1 MTINNDSHSHSLVS
15 RATQGFVVSRFS
27 SSAGI
32 RSYRKTASLIVGSS
46 LLFGTAAHATDVAD
60 ADVPPASAIPAAAA
74 ATTDAADAAD
84 FADPIVVTGEK
95 FRINTLNSRLPDVRD
110 APQSISIIPREVIEA
125 QAATTLNDVLRNVS
139 GISMATGEGGGG
151 PAGDNLTLR
160 GFGARNDIFVD
171 GIRDFASY
179 TRDTFNVEQ
188 VEVVKGPASAQTGR
202 GSTGGYINLF
212 SKQPKLGTFAN
223 GTAGVGL
230 PGYLRGTADVNVGGD
245 ALGLG
250 GGTALRVNLL
260 YHDADTPGRDHVE
273 TKRWGIAPSIA
284 VGLGTSTRAILSYF
298 RLKGDNQPDYGI
310 PFVPDTN
317 TVLTEFHNKPAPV
330 DYDNYYG
337 LLERDYEDTVTNL
350 ATFALEHDLTS
361 SIRIANTTRYGYAKR
376 DSIYSSPRFLTTDS
390 TLITPQT
397 QSRDTVDKVLLN
409 QSNLFAKFQ
418 TGSVRHDAIAG
429 FEISTEK
436 SRNQLRAVTVG
447 TPTDLFD
454 PDPERPWD
462 GTIVDL
468 SGEVVHAKADTVAA
482 YLFDTAYL
490 SDKFLISGGLRWEHN
505 KSEFDPAPSQITPT
519 VGPIDRSDSYLTW
532 RAGITYKPIPTLSIY
547 AGAGTSVN
555 PSIENLT
562 QTTPTEAQGALK
574 PEHSRTYEIGAKWD
588 GFGGKLLLTSAIF
601 RTEKTNART
610 PGLPGEPA
618 MVLDGEQRVDGFE
631 IGATGRITENWQV
644 IASYTYLDSE
654 VVDSNTPTEIG
665 NRLGN
670 VPKNTAALWTLYTL
684 PQGIELGGGVRYVSS
699 RYTNVANTRKVG
711 DYWVADAT
719 LGYDINP
726 KTTLRVNVFNIFDER
741 YADAL
746 SGGHFVPG
754 AGRSAV
760 ATLAFGM

>member
-1 MTINNDSHSHSLVS
+1 MS
-15 RATQGFVVSRFS
+15 RS
-27 SSAGI
+27 SANAGI

-46 LLFGTAAHATDVAD
+46 LLFGTGAQASDLAATPVSAEAD
-60 ADVPPASAIPAAAA
+60 ASGASTIPATAA
-74 ATTDAADAAD
+74 ATAAADTGETG
-84 FADPIVVTGEK
+84 DPIVITGEK
-95 FRINTLNSRLPDVRD
+95 YRINTLNSRLPDVRD
-110 APQSISIIPREVIEA
+110 APQSISIIPREIIEQ

-139 GISMATGEGGGG
+139 GISMAAGEGGGG
-151 PAGDNLTLR
+151 PGGDNLTLR

-212 SKQPKLGTFAN
+212 SKQPKLGTFVS
-223 GTAGVGL
+223 GTVGVGL
-230 PGYLRGTADVNVGGD
+230 PGFKRTTADINLGGESV
-245 ALGLG
+245 GLG
-250 GGTALRVNLL
+250 GGTALRVNML

-273 TKRWGIAPSIA
+273 THRVGFAPSVA

-298 RLKGDNQPDYGI
+298 RLQQDNQPDYGI
-310 PFVPDTN
+310 PFVPDSN
-317 TVLTEFHNKPAPV
+317 EVLTEFHNRPAPV

-337 LLERDYEDTVTNL
+337 LLERDYEDTKANI

-361 SIRIANTTRYGYAKR
+361 AVRLSNTTRYGYATR
-376 DSIYSSPRFLTTDS
+376 DSVYSAPRFLETTS
-390 TLITPQT
+390 TLIRAQP
-397 QSRDTVDKVLLN
+397 QSRDTVDRILLN
-409 QSNLFAKFQ
+409 QSNVFAKFE

-429 FEISTEK
+429 FETSSEK
-436 SRNQLRAVTVG
+436 SRNQLRSVTEG
-447 TPTDLFD
+447 DPTDLFD
-454 PDPERPWD
+454 PNPARPWD

-468 SGEVVHAKADTVAA
+468 PGEVVRAKADTIAA
-482 YLFDTAYL
+482 YAFDTAHL
-490 SDKFLISGGLRWEHN
+490 SDQFLVTGGLRWEHY
-505 KSEFDPAPSQITPT
+505 KSSFTPAPSQLDDDTQ
-519 VGPIDRSDSYLTW
+519 PIARTDKTITW
-532 RAGITYKPIPTLSIY
+532 RVGATYKPVPTLSIY

-555 PSIENLT
+555 PSIENMT
-562 QTTPTEAQGALK
+562 QTTPRASLDVLK
-574 PEHSRTYEIGAKWD
+574 PERSRTYELGAKWD
-588 GFGGKLLLTSAIF
+588 GLKGKLLLTAAVF

-610 PGLPGEPA
+610 TEAGGDIF
-618 MVLDGEQRVDGFE
+618 VLDGEQRVDGFE
-631 IGATGRITENWQV
+631 LGAVGRITEQWQV
-644 IASYTYLDSE
+644 IGSYTYLDSE
-654 VVDSNTPTEIG
+654 VRDSLNEDEIG

-670 VPKNTAALWTLYTL
+670 VPKHSASLWTLYKL
-684 PQGIELGGGVRYVSS
+684 PQGVEIGGGVRYVSS

-760 ATLAFGM
+760 ATLAFGL